1 MGEIDWQG
9 DDVLVDVAAFDVV
22 NALNAAAAAA
32 TNGRVLDDTFSGDFG
47 LDSILSPRFLSIW
60 NSDDFGD
67 GTSLLAEIFI
77 FQSVRKSVFFKY
89 FFYTFHSQT
98 KFRNPLISK

>member
-47 LDSILSPRFLSIW
+47 LDSILRPRFRSIW

-67 GTSLLAEIFI
+67 GTLLAENFI
-77 FQSVRKSVFFKY
+77 FQNVRKSI
-89 FFYTFHSQT
+89 FFYTFLYFS
-98 KFRNPLISK
+98 FRI

>member
-1 MGEIDWQG
+1 M
-9 DDVLVDVAAFDVV
+9 DVAAFDVV

-47 LDSILSPRFLSIW
+47 LDSTLSPRFRSIW

-67 GTSLLAEIFI
+67 GTSLLAEIFK
-77 FQSVRKSVFFKY
+77 FQNVRKATFFCILFIRRQNLETY
-89 FFYTFHSQT
+89 E
-98 KFRNPLISK
+98 I

>member
-47 LDSILSPRFLSIW
+47 LDSTLNPRFRSIW
-60 NSDDFGD
+60 NNDDFGD

-77 FQSVRKSVFFKY
+77 FQSEESHFFKY
-89 FFYTFHSQT
+89 FFILFIHKQ
-98 KFRNPLISK
+98 NLEIH